1 MRTLS
6 QSFIEK
12 ANARRAKLSARAR
25 GRERDAVEMHEE
37 GMTYQQIGDILAVS
51 RQFAHVL
58 VQRAYARENSEK
70 GQTQSGC
77 TQGQT
82 QLSTG
87 TD

>member
-1 MRTLS
+1 MKTLS
-6 QSFIEK
+6 PAFIEK

-25 GRERDAVEMHEE
+25 GRERDAIEMHEE

-58 VQRAYARENSEK
+58 VHRAYARENSEK
-70 GQTQSGC
+70 GI
-77 TQGQT
+77 
-82 QLSTG
+82 STG